1 MRLKINKIAIT
12 GFRGYKERVE
22 YQLGDRTTIIK
33 GDNGLGKS
41 SIGEAIVWAITGC
54 DMWGNEKSTTKLVN
68 DSGVKLTE
76 VALECVLDG
85 QVVNITRRKKGS
97 SNDLYVNETKTKDL
111 GELYKSKNLFLSIFN
126 PYYSPELAP
135 KDAKQLLS
143 DCLKPVSKEEVFQE
157 LGDYLVDVL
166 KKNNFNIPET
176 FLNDVRTDLKE
187 QQDNLIFLEGA
198 ASKLQMLEVPEKKNF
213 DDTELKQL
221 KEELAKLYISID
233 TESEIAKIAPLK
245 DFDNALKQLK
255 IEEEIAKMTVN
266 NLTYIPI
273 LPVEHLINQKNDLLI
288 KYKYKKNALDTMEN
302 KIVKCEQC
310 GHETDLTAESRAL
323 LQEELKNIQEEG
335 LKLKDKIEQ
344 IQRDNKEIEEKNA
357 KIKEDAENK
366 ITDKLAE
373 IENKRTEILKSKEF
387 DEIRYRKEK
396 EEVLIR
402 VEAAKFQNADKQK
415 DLAIKIGYLEAERM
429 NVIEHNS
436 KINAIIAQNA
446 QYETERARNAE
457 EIQNCKNKI
466 EQLKSA
472 IEAGK
477 QYNSIK
483 LKKQAESINKYLD
496 RVSIQFEKM
505 TKDGELKD
513 DFKVLLDGKEFSK
526 LSGSEKIK
534 AGLEI
539 ANLLMNIQDMYIPV
553 FVDDGERINVIPE
566 LNTQMIVT
574 KVTMDKE
581 INVEVE

>member
-1 MRLKINKIAIT
+1 MKLGINKIAIT

-22 YQLGDRTTIIK
+22 YQLGDRTIIN

-76 VALECVLDG
+76 VALECTLDG

-97 SNDLYVNETKTKDL
+97 ANDLYVNEVKTRDL

-126 PYYSPELAP
+126 PYYFPELAP

-157 LGDYLVDVL
+157 LGDYWVDVL

-198 ASKLQMLEVPEKKNF
+198 ASKSYTSDVPTKKNF

-221 KEELAKLYISID
+221 KEELAKLYINID
-233 TESEIAKIAPLK
+233 VENEIAKIAPLK
-245 DFDNALKQLK
+245 DFDSTLKQLK
-255 IEEEIAKMTVN
+255 VEEQIAHMMVN
-266 NLTYIPI
+266 NLAYGTL
-273 LPVEHLINQKNDLLI
+273 LPVEHLINQKNDLLMS
-288 KYKYKKNALDTMEN
+288 YKYKKNALDTMEK
-302 KIVKCEQC
+302 KIVRCEQC
-310 GHETDLTAESRAL
+310 GHETDLAAESREL
-323 LQEELKNIQEEG
+323 LQAELKNIQVEG
-335 LKLKDKIEQ
+335 LKLKSRIEQ
-344 IQRDNKEIEEKNA
+344 IQKSNKEIEEKNL
-357 KIKEDAENK
+357 KIKEEAESK
-366 ITDKLAE
+366 IADKLAE
-373 IENKRTEILKSKEF
+373 IESKRVDVLKSKEF
-387 DEIRYRKEK
+387 DEVRYRKEK
-396 EEVLIR
+396 EEVLLR
-402 VEAAKFQNADKQK
+402 VEATKAQNADKQK
-415 DLAIKIGYLEAERM
+415 ELATKIGYLEAERM

-436 KINAIIAQNA
+436 RVDAIIAQNA
-446 QYETERARNAE
+446 QCEAEKARNAE
-457 EIQNCKNKI
+457 EVQNCRNKI
-466 EQLKSA
+466 DHLKLA
-472 IEAGK
+472 IDAGK

-496 RVSIQFEKM
+496 RVSIQLEKI
-505 TKDGELKD
+505 TKDGDIKD

-526 LSGSEKIK
+526 LSGSEKIR

-574 KVTMDKE
+574 KVTMDKK

>member
-1 MRLKINKIAIT
+1 MKLNINKIAIT

-22 YQLGDRTTIIK
+22 YQLGDRTIIN

-76 VALECVLDG
+76 VSLECVLDG
-85 QVVNITRRKKGS
+85 QVINITRRKKGS
-97 SNDLYVNETKTKDL
+97 SNDLYVNEVKTRDL

-126 PYYSPELAP
+126 PYYFPELAP

-221 KEELAKLYISID
+221 KEELAKLYINID
-233 TESEIAKIAPLK
+233 IESEIAKIVPLK
-245 DFDNALKQLK
+245 DFDSDLKQLK
-255 IEEEIAKMTVN
+255 VEEQVAKMMVN
-266 NLTYIPI
+266 NLALQSPI
-273 LPVEHLINQKNDLLI
+273 TVNYLIEQKNELLTS
-288 KYKYKKNALDTMEN
+288 YKYKKNTLDTMER
-302 KIVKCEQC
+302 KIVKCEKC
-310 GHETDLTAESRAL
+310 GYETDLTAESREL
-323 LQEELKNIQEEG
+323 LQAELKNIQVEG
-335 LKLKDKIEQ
+335 LKLKSRIEQ
-344 IQRDNKEIEEKNA
+344 IQKSNKEIEEKNL
-357 KIKEDAENK
+357 KIREEAENK
-366 ITDKLAE
+366 VAGKLAE
-373 IENKRTEILKSKEF
+373 IENKRVEILKSKEF
-387 DEIRYRKEK
+387 DEVRYRKER
-396 EEVLIR
+396 EEVLLH
-402 VEAAKFQNADKQK
+402 VEAAKAQNADKQK
-415 DLAIKIGYLEAERM
+415 ELATKIGYLEAERM

-436 KINAIIAQNA
+436 RVDAVIAQNA
-446 QYETERARNAE
+446 KCEADKARNTE
-457 EIQNCKNKI
+457 DVQNCKNKI
-466 EQLKSA
+466 NQLKLA
-472 IEAGK
+472 IDAGK

-526 LSGSEKIK
+526 LSGSEKIR

-553 FVDDGERINVIPE
+553 FVDDGERINAIPE

-581 INVEVE
+581 INVEVK

>member
-1 MRLKINKIAIT
+1 MKLGINKIAIT

-22 YQLGDRTTIIK
+22 YQLGDRTIIN

-97 SNDLYVNETKTKDL
+97 ANDLYVNEVKTRDL

-126 PYYSPELAP
+126 PYYFPELAP

-198 ASKLQMLEVPEKKNF
+198 ASKLYTSDVPTKKNF

-221 KEELAKLYISID
+221 KEELAKLYINID
-233 TESEIAKIAPLK
+233 VENEIAKIAPLK
-245 DFDNALKQLK
+245 DFDNVLKQLK
-255 IEEEIAKMTVN
+255 IEEEIARMTVN
-266 NLTYIPI
+266 NLAYSPVM
-273 LPVEHLINQKNDLLI
+273 PVEHLISQKNDLLI
-288 KYKYKKNALDTMEN
+288 NYKYKKNALDVMEK
-302 KIVKCEQC
+302 KIVKCEKC
-310 GHETDLTAESRAL
+310 GYETDLTAESREL
-323 LQEELKNIQEEG
+323 LQAELKNIQAEG
-335 LKLKDKIEQ
+335 LKLKSRIEQ
-344 IQRDNKEIEEKNA
+344 IQKSNKEIEEKNL
-357 KIKEDAENK
+357 KIKEEAESK
-366 ITDKLAE
+366 IADKLAE
-373 IENKRTEILKSKEF
+373 IESKRVDVLKSKEF
-387 DEIRYRKEK
+387 DEVRYRKEK
-396 EEVLIR
+396 EKVLLR
-402 VEAAKFQNADKQK
+402 VEAAKAKNADKQK
-415 DLAIKIGYLEAERM
+415 ELATKIGYLEAERM

-436 KINAIIAQNA
+436 RVDAIIAQNA
-446 QYETERARNAE
+446 QCEAEKARNAE
-457 EIQNCKNKI
+457 EVQNCRNKI
-466 EQLKSA
+466 DHLKLA
-472 IEAGK
+472 IDAGK

-496 RVSIQFEKM
+496 RVTIQFEKM

-526 LSGSEKIK
+526 LSGSEKIR

-539 ANLLMNIQDMYIPV
+539 ANLLMNVQDMHIPV

-574 KVTMDKE
+574 KVTMNKK
-581 INVEVE
+581 INVEV